1 MLVPCTRPLCT
12 LTRAGLGRCPGPLSP
27 FRGWSPSGGALEP
40 PPPTRGSV
48 SPARSSRPGRS
59 RDAPAAPDAV
69 RAGRPGAAGGEAGC
83 QDGAWGAG
91 SEGLGPGPGQ
101 EAKEDHEER
110 VLAMLGIAGTVLNLL
125 VIIFVYVY
133 TTV

>member
-1 MLVPCTRPLCT
+1 MQCVQVDLELRVEKLDVKMVP
-12 LTRAGLGRCPGPLSP
+12 G
-27 FRGWSPSGGALEP
+27 
-40 PPPTRGSV
+40 
-48 SPARSSRPGRS
+48 
-59 RDAPAAPDAV
+59 
-69 RAGRPGAAGGEAGC
+69 
-83 QDGAWGAG
+83 GAG

>member
-1 MLVPCTRPLCT
+1 MQCVQVDLELRVEKLDVKMVP
-12 LTRAGLGRCPGPLSP
+12 G
-27 FRGWSPSGGALEP
+27 
-40 PPPTRGSV
+40 
-48 SPARSSRPGRS
+48 
-59 RDAPAAPDAV
+59 
-69 RAGRPGAAGGEAGC
+69 
-83 QDGAWGAG
+83 GAG
-91 SEGLGPGPGQ
+91 SEGLGPGQ